1 MQRLATP
8 LQTARWLRANVPGTL
23 CTDHRQLS
31 AGDGFL
37 AWPGANTDARTFV
50 AEAFA
55 RGAGACLVELD
66 GLDPAQAAGG
76 KVAACAHLKRDAAQI
91 AAFFYDQPS
100 SQMKVLA
107 VTGTN
112 GKTSTAWWLAQA
124 LSSLHGVPAIACA
137 LIGTLGIGPA
147 PGADAAGKAASGL
160 ADTGLTTPDAVLLQ
174 KSLRRFVDSG
184 FQACALEASS
194 VGIVEH
200 RLDATLLHTAIF
212 TNLTQDHLDY
222 HGSMTA
228 YWRAKATLF
237 DWPGLQAAV
246 INIDDEH
253 GAELARTLSGKQLDL
268 WTLSCT
274 TTARLRACAIG
285 YQDRGLRFT
294 VLEAGAPVG
303 NAAANTLQTSLIGDY
318 NVANLLGVI
327 AGMRTLGVPL
337 AQALEACRTL
347 TPVPGRMQCMGGM
360 AQPLV
365 AVDYAH
371 TPDALAKA
379 LLALRRLARQR
390 GGKLWCIFGCG
401 GDRDASKRPLMGA
414 IAAAHADRVV
424 VTSDNP
430 RSEKPDSIISQIL
443 LGLSDVAVTVDSDRA
458 AAIANAV
465 AAAGAADVLLLAG
478 KGHEDYQEVLGQRQ
492 HFSDVEQAEL
502 ALQRRAV
509 RDANAESVA

>member
-1 MQRLATP
+1 MLVLATP
-8 LQTARWLRANVPGTL
+8 LHAAHWLRANVHGAL
-23 CTDHRQLS
+23 CTDHRQLR

-37 AWPGANTDARTFV
+37 AWRGARSDARAFV
-50 AEAFA
+50 AGALA
-55 RGAGACLVELD
+55 GGAGACLVELD
-66 GLDPAQAAGG
+66 RLGPALASSGN
-76 KVAACAHLKRDAAQI
+76 VAAYAHLKRDAAQI
-91 AAFFYDQPS
+91 AALFYDQPS
-100 SQMKVLA
+100 SQLKVLA

-124 LSSLHGVPAIACA
+124 LSNLQSVPAIACA

-147 PGADAAGKAASGL
+147 PRADATDNVVGGL
-160 ADTGLTTPDAVLLQ
+160 ASSGLTTPDGVLLQ
-174 KSLRRFVDSG
+174 QSLRRFVDSG

-194 VGIVEH
+194 VGMVEH
-200 RLDATLLHTAIF
+200 RLDGIQLHTAIF

-222 HGSMTA
+222 HGSMA
-228 YWRAKATLF
+228 DYWRAKAALF
-237 DWPGLQAAV
+237 DWPALRAAA

-253 GAELARTLSGKQLDL
+253 GAELARALSGKQLDL

-274 TTARLRACAIG
+274 AAARLRACDIG
-285 YQDRGLRFT
+285 YQDCGLRFT

-303 NAAANTLQTSLIGDY
+303 NAATNTLQTSLIGDY
-318 NVANLLGVI
+318 NVANLLAVI

-337 AQALEACRTL
+337 VSAIEACRAL
-347 TPVPGRMQCMGGM
+347 TPVPGRMQCLGASG
-360 AQPLV
+360 QPLLV
-365 AVDYAH
+365 VDYAH

-379 LLALRRLARQR
+379 LQALRRLARQR
-390 GGKLWCIFGCG
+390 GGNLWCIFGCG
-401 GDRDASKRPLMGA
+401 GDRDAGKRPLMGA

-430 RSEKPDSIISQIL
+430 RSEKPDAIISQIL
-443 LGLSDVAVTVDSDRA
+443 LGMSDCAVTVESDRA

-509 RDANAESVA
+509 RNANAESAA